1 MEHLSLHACWKQYNV
16 FITCYRRVLRGV
28 SSKFQPASSVV
39 LRSAQAPQAPQAL
52 VPSGRGGT
60 GRSRGSDGRRVV
72 SASNARPSSEA

>member
-39 LRSAQAPQAPQAL
+39 LRSAQAPQAL